1 MPKLH
6 LQQLKFSKTYN
17 NQYFFLIKLSTL
29 LLQSFNTSCM
39 LKYGYFP
46 DGKLHFPSSS
56 QKLYSL
62 EIKIR
67 DFFFA
72 AASLKI
78 KAQNCLPQDWLLVGN
93 PEVGNSWL
101 HLCKLQTRMH

>member
-1 MPKLH
+1 MLYHLRQRTNLWCKLE
-6 LQQLKFSKTYN
+6 LAAANPASE
-17 NQYFFLIKLSTL
+17 
-29 LLQSFNTSCM
+29 
-39 LKYGYFP
+39 
-46 DGKLHFPSSS
+46 KLHFPSSS